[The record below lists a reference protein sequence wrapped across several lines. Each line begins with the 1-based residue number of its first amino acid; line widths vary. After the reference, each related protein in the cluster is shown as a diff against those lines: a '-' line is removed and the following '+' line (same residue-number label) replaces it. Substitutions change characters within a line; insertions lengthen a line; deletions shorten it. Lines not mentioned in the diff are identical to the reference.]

1 MGLFFNRKNKKK
13 NTNDSLTITMSDGS
27 KKTVEE
33 ANQYWEE
40 QRRKNLILDE
50 YYGPLNM
57 MSGLRK
63 TNPTVGQLKN
73 YFKYTGQNLVG
84 LEAALPIWKEE
95 DNIPRNIPARD
106 EGIDMLMRVYCF
118 NMASKFNKY
127 FEFLGLDEYKSLE
140 TVEDVENR
148 IQECKDTSDEVV
160 KYLKDNEVAMLKTLK
175 KELNHLDKEA
185 LQWVLNRSYF
195 VTKIDYEKDKIVK
208 LNEKYILKESD
219 LGFSLELVEI

>member
-1 MGLFFNRKNKKK
+1 MGLLFNRKNKKK
-13 NTNDSLTITMSDGS
+13 DTNDSLTITMSDGS
-27 KKTVEE
+27 KRTVEE
-33 ANQYWEE
+33 ANKYWEE

-50 YYGPLNM
+50 YYGPINM

-73 YFKYTGQNLVG
+73 YFKYIGQNLLG

-95 DNIPRNIPARD
+95 DSIPRNIPVRD

-140 TVEDVENR
+140 TVEDVDNR
-148 IQECKDTSDEVV
+148 IQKYKATSYEVV
-160 KYLKDNEVAMLKTLK
+160 KYLKDNEVVMLKTLK

-195 VTKIDYEKDKIVK
+195 VKKTEYEKDKLVEI
-208 LNEKYILKESD
+208 NQDFIFSENG
-219 LGFSLELVEI
+219 LGFSLEQIEI

>member
-1 MGLFFNRKNKKK
+1 MGLFFNRRNKKK
-13 NTNDSLTITMSDGS
+13 DTNNSLTITMSDGS
-27 KKTVEE
+27 KKTIEE
-33 ANQYWEE
+33 ANKYWEE

-50 YYGPLNM
+50 YYGPLGM

-73 YFKYTGQNLVG
+73 YFKYIGQNLVG

-140 TVEDVENR
+140 TVEDVDNR
-148 IQECKDTSDEVV
+148 IQEYKATSDEVV
-160 KYLKDNEVAMLKTLK
+160 KYLRDNEVVTLKTLK

-195 VTKIDYEKDKIVK
+195 IKKTEYEKDKLVTI
-208 LNEKYILKESD
+208 NQDFIFSENR
-219 LGFSLELVEI
+219 LGFSLEQIEI

>member
-13 NTNDSLTITMSDGS
+13 DKNDNLTITMSDGT
-27 KKTVEE
+27 KRTVEE
-33 ANQYWEE
+33 ANKYWEE

-50 YYGPLNM
+50 YYEPLNM

-73 YFKYTGQNLVG
+73 YFKYIGQNLVG

-95 DNIPRNIPARD
+95 DSVPRNIPVRD

-118 NMASKFNKY
+118 DMASKFNQY
-127 FEFLGLDEYKSLE
+127 FEYLGLDEYKSLE
-140 TVEDVENR
+140 TVDDVENR
-148 IQECKDTSDEVV
+148 IKEYKYTSDEVI
-160 KYLKDNEVAMLKTLK
+160 KYLKNNEFVLLKTLK
-175 KELNHLDKEA
+175 KELNHLNKEA

-195 VTKIDYEKDKIVK
+195 IKKTEYEKDKLIEISQEYIF
-208 LNEKYILKESD
+208 NENE
-219 LGFSLELVEI
+219 LGFSLEQIEI

>member
-1 MGLFFNRKNKKK
+1 MGLLFNRKNKKK

-27 KKTVEE
+27 KRTVEE
-33 ANQYWEE
+33 ANKYWEE

-63 TNPTVGQLKN
+63 TNPSVGQLKN
-73 YFKYTGQNLVG
+73 YFKYIGQNLVG
-84 LEAALPIWKEE
+84 LEAALSIWKEE
-95 DNIPRNIPARD
+95 DSVPRNIPVRD

-118 NMASKFNKY
+118 NMASKFNQY
-127 FEFLGLDEYKSLE
+127 FEYLGLDEYKSLE

-148 IQECKDTSDEVV
+148 IKEYKATSDEVV
-160 KYLKDNEVAMLKTLK
+160 KYLKDNEVVMLKTLK

-195 VTKIDYEKDKIVK
+195 IRKTEYDKDKLVEI
-208 LNEKYILKESD
+208 NQDFIFSENG
-219 LGFSLELVEI
+219 LGFSLEQIEI